1 MQPMFNWARIV
12 LMWTF
17 RIVAIAGFTT
27 SAHAQTCTASMD
39 QLAFGTVKLGGLGQM
54 RASSR
59 ITVTCTGLANETVRL
74 CPTASEGE
82 VTRLTGGAAL
92 KLTLYSNFNQ
102 KTLWNDGID
111 IALDG
116 TGAGQAS
123 RTIEAGLSNAL
134 GSGKAGQYT
143 GLFNPMFEGNYV
155 SAGPRCAAGAGG
167 AAALRVA
174 PALRK
179 ATVPV
184 AKK

>member
-1 MQPMFNWARIV
+1 MYHWARIV
-12 LMWTF
+12 VTWTL
-17 RIVAIAGFTT
+17 RLIAIAGFTAG
-27 SAHAQTCTASMD
+27 AHAQTCTASMD

-59 ITVTCTGLANETVRL
+59 ITVTCTGMPNETVRL

-82 VTRLTGGAAL
+82 VTRSTGGAAL
-92 KLTLYSNFNQ
+92 KMTLYSNFNQ
-102 KTLWNDGID
+102 KTLWTDGID

-123 RTIEAGLSNAL
+123 RSIEARLSNAL
-134 GSGKAGQYT
+134 GSGRAGQYT
-143 GLFNPMFEGNYV
+143 GSFNPTFIGSYV
-155 SAGPRCAAGAGG
+155 SAGPLCDAGAGG
-167 AAALRVA
+167 AAALRGAAVA
-174 PALRK
+174 RK